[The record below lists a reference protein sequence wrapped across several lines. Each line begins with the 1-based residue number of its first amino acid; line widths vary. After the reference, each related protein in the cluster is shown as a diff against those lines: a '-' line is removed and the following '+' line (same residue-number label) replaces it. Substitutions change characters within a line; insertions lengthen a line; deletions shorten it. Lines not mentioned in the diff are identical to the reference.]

1 MAETLNSAG
10 DSHAHSLIGSGAVD
24 KTSSWSFSAA
34 DGNALLGPNGD
45 DWGRFGA
52 CHLGINSDSPD
63 QTRGHWSYPFA
74 KLKDGKTTLFRS
86 AITAIRQRA
95 GQQGSTAIFDAA
107 GRLLEQIDGKKNAQS
122 SAPVTLRA
130 VATFDAEAAA
140 TNDADPAAPRKPP
153 TFTMVANT
161 GSVPMRLEGWR
172 YPVVLDF
179 AGANIPS
186 QSLPIRLHHDS
197 AQGVGHTTSIG
208 FDNGNMVAKGVV
220 SRDTPSSRDV
230 TSSAKNGFPW
240 QASVGASPD
249 QVEFVKEGQSAT
261 ANGRMFSGPV
271 NIVRSWTL
279 GEISFVDRGADG
291 QTSATVAASLPVGSQ
306 KGKPSM
312 FEQWLQAKGI
322 DPTAISDEIKT
333 ALRAAYDAEQELKA
347 NAAMTAQTVQVNAAN
362 GAAQNGVQANPSIAA
377 TLEQIV
383 QAQRDEDT
391 RVRRITEIA
400 AEHIAKQ
407 PWRLDQFEKLA
418 KTAIAAKSTVA
429 EFELNALRLRAESGA
444 GPAVHV
450 GASPDS
456 EKSQSVLEAA
466 ICKTGRLTNIEK
478 HFDARTLEAADKHF
492 RYGIGLQEVLMCGA
506 AANGY
511 RGQVSDVRGLLRAAF
526 QTEIRAEGFSL
537 VNIPGIL
544 SNVMNKYLVDYFN
557 SVESAWRI
565 IAAIRNARDF
575 KQISSYSLTGDLQ
588 YDLIGP
594 TGEIKSGSVG
604 QTSYNNQVA
613 TYGKILAITRQD
625 IINDDLGALMRIPQR
640 LGRGAA
646 LKINDVFYT
655 TLLAGVGSFW
665 VSGNNNLITGATT
678 TLTAVGLTAAL
689 LKFRQQ
695 TDPDGKP
702 LGITPKILLVPP
714 ELEVTGK
721 QLMNSAFF
729 NTGGSAT
736 TAQVP
741 NMNTWQGA
749 YNLAASTY
757 LSNANYTG
765 YSTTAWFLLADPMDM
780 PTIEV
785 AFLNGREVPMIE
797 SAEAEFDTL
806 GIQVRGV
813 HDFGVALQEQRGSVR
828 SAGA

>member
-1 MAETLNSAG
+1 MAESLNTSG

-24 KTSSWSFSAA
+24 KTAAWSFGAA

-45 DWGRFGA
+45 DWARFGG
-52 CHLGINSDSPD
+52 CHLGIDDDSPD

-107 GRLLEQIDGKKNAQS
+107 GRLLEQIDGKKAAQS
-122 SAPVTLRA
+122 SAPMSLRA

-140 TNDADPAAPRKPP
+140 DGSPAPKGPP

-208 FDNGNMVAKGVV
+208 FDNGNLMAKGVV

-291 QTSATVAASLPVGSQ
+291 QTSATVAASLPVGSPTDT
-306 KGKPSM
+306 GKPSM
-312 FEQWLQAKGI
+312 FEKWLEAKGI
-322 DPTAISDEIKT
+322 DPTAISDAIKT
-333 ALRAAYDAEQELKA
+333 TLRAAYDAEQEIKA
-347 NAAMTAQTVQVNAAN
+347 NAAIPPAQPNGQSPAGAQASPNVAA
-362 GAAQNGVQANPSIAA
+362 S
-377 TLEQIV
+377 LDQIIK
-383 QAQRDEDT
+383 AQRDEDD
-391 RVRRITEIA
+391 RVRKITDLT
-400 AEHIAKQ
+400 AEAIKAQ
-407 PWRLDQFEKLA
+407 PWRLNDFEHLA

-429 EFELNALRLRAESGA
+429 EFELALLRVRAQSVGSPAIHARGGREDGA
-444 GPAVHV
+444 R
-450 GASPDS
+450 
-456 EKSQSVLEAA
+456 QNVLEAA
-466 ICKTGRLTNIEK
+466 ICKTGRLGNIEK

-492 RYGIGLQEVLMCGA
+492 KYGIGLQEVLMCGA
-506 AANGY
+506 TANGY
-511 RGQVSDVRGLLRAAF
+511 RGQVSDVRGLLKAAF
-526 QTEIRAEGFSL
+526 LTDIRAEGFSL

-557 SVESAWRI
+557 SVESAWRS

-575 KQISSYSLTGDLQ
+575 KQISSYSLTGDNQ
-588 YDLIGP
+588 YELIGP
-594 TGEIKSGSVG
+594 TGEIKAGSIG
-604 QTSYNNQVA
+604 QTSYTNQVG

-625 IINDDLGALMRIPQR
+625 IINDDLGALMRVPQR

-646 LKINDVFYT
+646 LKVNDVFYT
-655 TLLAGVGSFW
+655 TFLGGVGSFW
-665 VSGNNNLITGATT
+665 ASGNANLISGGTT

-689 LKFRQQ
+689 LEFRKQ

-714 ELEVTGK
+714 EIEVTGK
-721 QLMNSAFF
+721 QLMNSTFF
-729 NTGGSAT
+729 NTGGSST
-736 TAQVP
+736 VAQVP

-749 YNLAASTY
+749 YNLVASTY
-757 LSNANYTG
+757 LSNSLYTG
-765 YSTTAWFLLADPMDM
+765 NSSTAWFLIADPMDM

-813 HDFGVALQEQRGSVR
+813 YDFGVGLQEQRGSVR